1 MPPPRFPSIF
11 PRPPKPL
18 PGQANDLAPVLRLL
32 RIGFFLLLLFLTM
45 LYVIRV
51 GARPSGE
58 FDIQLAISWWIPV
71 AVAGVLAVV
80 FLAIDIFLPVKKIQ
94 IISGVVFGLIAGL
107 VAAWAI
113 GAVIDLVVE
122 TWDLKPT
129 PIIPSMKVLLGVS
142 LAYLGITT
150 VLQTQD
156 EFRLVIPYVE
166 FSKRIRGPRPLLLDT
181 SALIDARIADI
192 ADTGLVQQPM
202 LVPAFVIEE
211 LQTLSDSADRTK
223 RARGRRGLDIVA
235 RLQRNPAADIS
246 IDHSPVTRRAVDQM
260 LVELAQQLPASIVTT
275 DAGLARVAAI
285 QNVSVINLH
294 ELANALKPTVLPG
307 QTLMVELLRKGEHDA
322 QAVGFL
328 DDGTMIVAEDGEP
341 FIGRTV
347 EVTLTSSTQTAAGR
361 LLFAKLTHPAA
372 DAHPPATN
380 ESADPAPAAP
390 IAPAPAAPVTAK
402 IQRTPFGPAKPEADR
417 PSPRNPRR

>member
-1 MPPPRFPSIF
+1 MPLLPPIF
-11 PRPPKPL
+11 PFRSGRSARSPSRPD
-18 PGQANDLAPVLRLL
+18 DLAPVLRLV

-71 AVAGVLAVV
+71 AIAAVLAVV

-122 TWDLKPT
+122 TWDLRPT
-129 PIIPSMKVLLGVS
+129 PIVPSMKVLLGVS

-192 ADTGLVQQPM
+192 VDTGLIQQP
-202 LVPAFVIEE
+202 LLIPAFVVEE
-211 LQTLSDSADRTK
+211 LQALSDSADRTK

-235 RLQRNPAADIS
+235 RLQRNHAIDIS
-246 IDHSPVTRRAVDQM
+246 IDHSPVPRRAVDQM
-260 LVELAQQLPASIVTT
+260 LVELAQQLPASVVTT

-294 ELANALKPTVLPG
+294 ELANALKPTILPG
-307 QTLMVELLRKGEHDA
+307 QTLTVELIRKGEHDA

-328 DDGTMIVAEDGEP
+328 DDGTMVVTEDGEP
-341 FIGRTV
+341 HIGQSV

-361 LLFAKLTHPAA
+361 LLFARLTHL
-372 DAHPPATN
+372 
-380 ESADPAPAAP
+380 AAP
-390 IAPAPAAPVTAK
+390 EETTPPTPTPDPSPPSPPVTTK
-402 IQRTPFGPAKPEADR
+402 VPRNSRNPFGPNRPDSDR
-417 PSPRNPRR
+417 SSHRNPRR